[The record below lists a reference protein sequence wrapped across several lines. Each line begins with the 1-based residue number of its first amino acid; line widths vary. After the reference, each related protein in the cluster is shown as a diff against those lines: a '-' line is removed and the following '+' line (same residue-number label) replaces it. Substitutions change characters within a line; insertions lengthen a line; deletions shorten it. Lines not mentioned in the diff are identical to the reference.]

1 MFMKNPPLDRDTILK
16 RVNGIQL
23 EVEELRKLG
32 ESPFEEYKN
41 GTGHKLAEYHL
52 HRALEGV
59 FNICAHILS
68 RIPGGGADEYKEMA
82 MKFGEFGLIDK
93 GFADTKL
100 KEMAKYRNRVVH
112 FYSEITPEETYN
124 ITRND
129 LGDFDVFLSAV
140 KDILQNPDKYNLEI
154 E

>member
-1 MFMKNPPLDRDTILK
+1 MKNLPLDRDTILK
-16 RVNGIQL
+16 RINGIQL
-23 EVEELRKLG
+23 EAEELRKLG
-32 ESPFEEYKN
+32 ELLFEEYKN

-68 RIPGGGADEYKEMA
+68 RIPGGAADQYKEMA
-82 MKFGEFGLIDK
+82 TKFGEFGLIDK
-93 GFADTKL
+93 DFASTKL

-112 FYSEITPEETYN
+112 FYSEVTPEETYS
-124 ITRND
+124 IIHND
-129 LGDFDVFLSAV
+129 LGDFDIFLSAV
-140 KDILQNPDKYNLEI
+140 KEILQNPDKYNLEI